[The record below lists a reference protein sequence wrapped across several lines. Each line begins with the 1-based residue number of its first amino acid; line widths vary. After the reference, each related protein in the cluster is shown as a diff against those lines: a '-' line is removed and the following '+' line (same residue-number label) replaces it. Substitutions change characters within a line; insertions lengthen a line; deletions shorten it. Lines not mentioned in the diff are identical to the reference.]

1 MNSPPSN
8 APTGSA
14 PSRVLLGVLT
24 PSSNTILEPV
34 TTRLIADIP
43 EASVHFGRFK
53 VTEIALSDQALAQ
66 FDASAPLAAAE
77 LLSHAKVQ
85 SIGWSGTSAGWR
97 GFHTDERLCRLIT
110 ERTGVPACTSILAL
124 NEILQR
130 TGVRRLGI
138 VSPYTDD
145 VQARIVANYEAIGIA
160 SGGEA
165 HLGIRDNYSFSE
177 VTANQL
183 REMCRAVARQKPDA
197 IAIYCTNLAGAPLAA
212 ELEAELGIP
221 IYDTIATVTWKALR
235 QCGVDTRRIHGW
247 GSLFQEL

>member
-1 MNSPPSN
+1 MGLGQ
-8 APTGSA
+8 AARTA
-14 PSRVLLGVLT
+14 RFARVCSLRGGHGADVKRHAVVVQAVLVQAHERHVHAHVLG
-24 PSSNTILEPV
+24 
-34 TTRLIADIP
+34 
-43 EASVHFGRFK
+43 G
-53 VTEIALSDQALAQ
+53 ALDVA
-66 FDASAPLAAAE
+66 
-77 LLSHAKVQ
+77 
-85 SIGWSGTSAGWR
+85 
-97 GFHTDERLCRLIT
+97 
-110 ERTGVPACTSILAL
+110 
-124 NEILQR
+124 
-130 TGVRRLGI
+130 
-138 VSPYTDD
+138 D